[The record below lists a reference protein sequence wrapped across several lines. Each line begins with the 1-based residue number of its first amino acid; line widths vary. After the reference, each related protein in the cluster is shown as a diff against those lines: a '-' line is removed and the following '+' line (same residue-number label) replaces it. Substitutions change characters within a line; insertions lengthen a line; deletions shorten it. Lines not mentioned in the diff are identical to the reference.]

1 MFKELEKSVLLF
13 SSLTVICALAYP
25 FAIKAIG
32 DGAFADQAKG
42 SLVYERK
49 TVIASTLIAQN
60 FTKPFYFHP
69 RPSAAG
75 ADGYDGASS
84 SGSNLGYTSQK
95 LHDAVKGRVEAYR
108 AENNLSASQ
117 KVPMDAVTTSG
128 SGLDPHITVANATI
142 QAKRIALSRGIEES
156 KVIDTIHKNTQKA
169 YWGIIGEE
177 KVNVVTI
184 NLTLDR
190 EFGKVKI

>member
-1 MFKELEKSVLLF
+1 MFKELEKTVMLF
-13 SSLTVICALAYP
+13 SGLTLICALAYP
-25 FAIKAIG
+25 FAINAIG
-32 DGAFADQAKG
+32 AGAFADKAEG
-42 SLVYERK
+42 SLVYKGK
-49 TVIASTLIAQN
+49 TPIASTLIAQN
-60 FTKPFYFHP
+60 FIQPQYFHP

-75 ADGYDGASS
+75 ANGYDGTS
-84 SGSNLGYTSQK
+84 SGGSNFGYTSQK

-108 AENNLSASQ
+108 AENNLSDTQ

-142 QAKRIALSRGIEES
+142 QAKRVADARGIKES
-156 KVIDTIHKNTQKA
+156 QVLDALHENIQQP

-177 KVNVVTI
+177 KVNVVNL

>member
-13 SSLTVICALAYP
+13 SSLALICGLAYP
-25 FAIKAIG
+25 LTMNLIG
-32 DGAFADQAKG
+32 NSAFAPETKG
-42 SLVYERK
+42 SLVYEGK
-49 TVIASTLIAQN
+49 TAIASTLIAQN
-60 FTKPFYFHP
+60 FTQPNYFHP

-95 LHDAVKGRVEAYR
+95 LHDTIKGRVEAYR
-108 AENNLSASQ
+108 AENNLSTSQ
-117 KVPMDAVTTSG
+117 KVPMDAVTASG
-128 SGLDPHITVANATI
+128 SGLDPHITLKNATI
-142 QAKRIALSRGIEES
+142 QAKRIAASRGIEES
-156 KVIDTIHKNTQKA
+156 KVIDLIHKNVQKP

-177 KVNVVTI
+177 KINVVTL

>member
-13 SSLTVICALAYP
+13 SSLTLICGLAYP
-25 FAIKAIG
+25 LTMNLIG
-32 DGAFADQAKG
+32 ESAFSPEAKG
-42 SLVYERK
+42 SLAYEGK
-49 TVIASTLIAQN
+49 TPIASTLIAQN
-60 FTKPFYFHP
+60 FTQPNYFHP

-75 ADGYDGASS
+75 ADGYDGVSS

-95 LHDAVKGRVEAYR
+95 LHDAVKERVEAYR
-108 AENNLSASQ
+108 SENNLSSVQ
-117 KVPMDAVTTSG
+117 KVPMDAVTASA

-142 QAKRIALSRGIEES
+142 QAKRIAASRGVEES
-156 KVIDTIHKNTQKA
+156 KIIEAIHKNTQKP

-177 KVNVVTI
+177 KVNVVTL

>member
-13 SSLTVICALAYP
+13 SSLALICGLAYP
-25 FAIKAIG
+25 LTMNLIANS
-32 DGAFADQAKG
+32 AFEAEAKG
-42 SLVYERK
+42 SLVYEGK
-49 TVIASTLIAQN
+49 TPIASTLIAQN
-60 FTKPFYFHP
+60 FTRAHYFHP

-95 LHDAVKGRVEAYR
+95 LHDAIKGRVEVYR
-108 AENNLSASQ
+108 AENNLSTTQ
-117 KVPMDAVTTSG
+117 KVPMDAVTASG
-128 SGLDPHITVANATI
+128 SGLDPHITLKNATI
-142 QAKRIALSRGIEES
+142 QAKRVAASRGIQEA
-156 KVIDTIHKNTQKA
+156 KVIDLIHQNVQKP

-177 KVNVVTI
+177 KINVVTL

>member
-1 MFKELEKSVLLF
+1 MFKELEKSVIVF
-13 SSLTVICALAYP
+13 SGLALICGFAYP
-25 FAIKAIG
+25 LSMYVIG
-32 DGAFADQAKG
+32 ESAFAPEAKG
-42 SLVYERK
+42 SLVYEGK
-49 TVIASTLIAQN
+49 TPIASTLIAQN
-60 FTKPFYFHP
+60 FTQPQYFHP

-75 ADGYDGASS
+75 TDGYDGASS

-95 LHDAVKGRVEAYR
+95 LHDAVKERVEAYR
-108 AENNLSASQ
+108 SENNLSATQ

-128 SGLDPHITVANATI
+128 SGLDPHITVANATV
-142 QAKRIALSRGIEES
+142 QAKRIAAARGVEES
-156 KVIDTIHKNTQKA
+156 KMIEVIHTNVQKP

-177 KVNVVTI
+177 KINVTTL

>member
-13 SSLTVICALAYP
+13 SGLTVICALAYP
-25 FAIKAIG
+25 LAINVIG
-32 DGAFADQAKG
+32 ESAFASEAKG
-42 SLVYERK
+42 SLVYEGK
-49 TVIASTLIAQN
+49 TPIASTLIAQN
-60 FTKPFYFHP
+60 FTQPYYFHP

-95 LHDAVKGRVEAYR
+95 LHDAVKERVEAYR
-108 AENNLSASQ
+108 AENNLNSTQ
-117 KVPMDAVTTSG
+117 KVPMDAVTTSA

-142 QAKRIALSRGIEES
+142 QAKRIAASRGVEES
-156 KVIDTIHKNTQKA
+156 KMIEAIHKNAQKP

-177 KVNVVTI
+177 KVNVVTL